1 MCLDFIYINKKRS
14 DIMGFTKATKKNL
27 KLRLA
32 IAGPSGSGKTY
43 SALAI
48 GSCLG
53 KRIAVI
59 DTEHKSASRYSDI
72 FDFDTVELEENNLNN
87 YIKWIQEAEKEGY
100 DVLIIDSLSHAW
112 SGTGGAL
119 DMVEDKAKL
128 MKSANSWAA
137 WRFVTPIQNTLINT
151 ITGSKMHII
160 ATMRVKTE
168 YIVEDTKDGKKAPKK
183 IGLAPIQKENIE
195 HEFDIFGEMT
205 MEHDMIISKSRI
217 PSVSDKLFSKPGQ
230 NFAKH
235 IIDWMNSGEIVE
247 EPKKVNTGISGG
259 DVDTGGPTGV
269 SGSLTYITPEQTKQ
283 VWLAAKTAGH
293 DVESCKKV
301 LLSKGYTSFSLI
313 PSDEFVIF
321 SDEDFW
327 AEELANG

>member
-1 MCLDFIYINKKRS
+1 
-14 DIMGFTKATKKNL
+14 L

-217 PSVSDKLFSKPGQ
+217 PSVSDKLFPKPGQ

-235 IIDWMNSGEIVE
+235 IIDWMDSGETAGPNE
-247 EPKKVNTGISGG
+247 GHEPKGHPGVPGPKGPEPT
-259 DVDTGGPTGV
+259 DT
-269 SGSLTYITPEQTKQ
+269 LTYITPDQTKQ